1 MGRNILMFK
10 AATGFTVVLEFGGLP
25 ALEEAEKKVREAGL
39 KSERLPA
46 FNLQFDQA
54 DLYMDMRDPHCA
66 AQFDLEDWL

>member
-1 MGRNILMFK
+1 MGRNILKFK

-25 ALEEAEKKVREAGL
+25 ALEEVECKIKEAGL

-46 FNLQFDQA
+46 FNLKFDQA
-54 DLYMDMRDPHCA
+54 DLYMDMRDPHCV